1 MFIEDLS
8 ANGTWIN
15 YPDAK
20 LTKHQ
25 RRILHSG
32 DEILLVDPSRNSG
45 KKCEDC
51 NFTFI
56 DKVRGV
62 WLVVW
67 RGVVRCGVVR

>member
-56 DKVRGV
+56 DKVSQ
-62 WLVVW
+62 
-67 RGVVRCGVVR
+67 CGVVWWCGAVR